1 MDRSDIGE
9 EGVDKNNSGSCAMV
23 GFGIE
28 DADSRQ
34 GDGNVD

>member
-1 MDRSDIGE
+1 MRRGGE
-9 EGVDKNNSGSCAMV
+9 DENNSGSCAMV

-28 DADSRQ
+28 DAEPRQ